1 MADELLLMIE
11 LAAQTT
17 PECIKP
23 TLKEACD
30 KFLDQKKA
38 QHLSETSLSKYRLL
52 FERLTEFA
60 RQQNLVE
67 LTDVSPDVLNR
78 FRQTW
83 TFSATT
89 ANRRIE
95 GLRSFFRF
103 CIDCGWIT
111 VNSARAL
118 KRQRA
123 DTAPREPFTE
133 EEVKRILSACEQY
146 PRRGGVE
153 IARLKAFVQLLLD
166 TGLRIG
172 DAVRLE
178 RRNVV
183 DGRLR
188 IRTAKTGVHVSV
200 PLTLQL
206 ADRLNGVIGTSS
218 CFYFWSGAG
227 KLKSAIGDWQRSL
240 SRLFKL
246 AAVPN
251 ACAHRFRHTAAK
263 RLLMSGIPI
272 ERVAVLL
279 GHSSSTITMK
289 HYANWIP
296 ERQEQLEADVRL
308 VQQKFA

>member
-1 MADELLLMIE
+1 
-11 LAAQTT
+11 
-17 PECIKP
+17 
-23 TLKEACD
+23 
-30 KFLDQKKA
+30 
-38 QHLSETSLSKYRLL
+38 
-52 FERLTEFA
+52 
-60 RQQNLVE
+60 
-67 LTDVSPDVLNR
+67 
-78 FRQTW
+78 
-83 TFSATT
+83 
-89 ANRRIE
+89 
-95 GLRSFFRF
+95 
-103 CIDCGWIT
+103 

-153 IARLKAFVQLLLD
+153 ITRLKAFVQLLLE

-183 DGRLR
+183 EGRLR
-188 IRTAKTGVHVSV
+188 IRTAKTGVHVSI

-218 CFYFWSGAG
+218 YFYFWSGAG
-227 KLKSAIGDWQRSL
+227 KLKSAVGDWQRSL

-251 ACAHRFRHTAAK
+251 ACGHRMRHTFSK
-263 RLLMSGIPI
+263 RLLMSGVPV

-279 GHSSSTITMK
+279 GHSSPTITMK
-289 HYANWIP
+289 HYAQWIP

>member
-1 MADELLLMIE
+1 L
-11 LAAQTT
+11 
-17 PECIKP
+17 
-23 TLKEACD
+23 
-30 KFLDQKKA
+30 
-38 QHLSETSLSKYRLL
+38 
-52 FERLTEFA
+52 
-60 RQQNLVE
+60 
-67 LTDVSPDVLNR
+67 LNR
-78 FRQTW
+78 FLQTW
-83 TFSATT
+83 AFSATT
-89 ANRRIE
+89 ANKRIE
-95 GLRSFFRF
+95 ELRAFFRF
-103 CIDCGWIT
+103 CVDCGWIT
-111 VNSARAL
+111 VNPARSL

-153 IARLKAFVQLLLD
+153 IARLKAFVQLLLK
-166 TGLRIG
+166 TGLRIW

-178 RRNVV
+178 RRKVL
-183 DGRLR
+183 DGRLH
-188 IRTAKTGVHVSV
+188 IRTAKTGVRVSV

-251 ACAHRFRHTAAK
+251 ACAHRLRHTFAK
-263 RLLMSGIPI
+263 RLLMSGVPI

-279 GHSSSTITMK
+279 GHSSPTITMK
-289 HYANWIP
+289 HFAQWIP

-308 VQQKFA
+308 AQQKFA